1 MGDGVGVPALGEH
14 RDRDH
19 AADVGAQAALLADG
33 IHDLAQQVLVAEVV
47 GLAGVAG
54 ALDNLAAEA
63 GDLVGGHGAEV
74 GVQGLAGFQLLAVDE
89 QGARARQGVAVFVV
103 VAKQG
108 QAALFRLAGAI
119 GVLALEAGDVVVH
132 QFGGGGVVAHHDEA
146 GGHGDAGLLPEGK
159 GLFVVAVEGLEGGLE
174 LGRQVEGVEGGGLA
188 PALLGH
194 LGADVFP
201 EVAEHRHLGAG
212 DVVGD
217 GHAGQFDDA
226 ALDGVHEGEVA
237 HGPGE
242 QGAFGVAGAAQEEG
256 GGGEVDDPRQA
267 QAAVDGLQPG
277 DPQAGGGVV
286 LLGLLLVFALEGGL
300 LVVLGLFTVAVV
312 GLVVDRQDLLQ
323 AHEVGHDPLQHL
335 AGGLLGVEGLAPAAL
350 EELAVALGDIQALA
364 AAKGVVVGDDDLGA
378 LDRVQQVGGDQFA
391 AGVVAVGVVGLEDAQ
406 PVLDGDAGGDDEE
419 APGEAFA
426 IAVAVGVD
434 DLPGDEHGHDG
445 GLAGAGGELE
455 GQALQ
460 IGVGVA
466 VGGLEMVEKAL
477 PGLAE
482 LGGDLGEPD
491 EGLDRL
497 DLTEKGAVG
506 AEGVVAPVLEQ
517 AGGFRVDPPQVGRE
531 LPPLVD
537 LLAEGVDDGGV
548 VVLLGAGAEAVALIE
563 GEFTLLATALLF
575 LGLGDR
581 GDEFRPA
588 PGVDDAL
595 GGLAAGVEFPVAVGI
610 GVGGIE
616 DRLVEEG
623 VAHGLVLTRV
633 PWVRKDGGPDTAGQ
647 RPPTSLWV
655 SGSTLNT
662 VSVGVS
668 GYFTACR
675 G

>member
-1 MGDGVGVPALGEH
+1 M
-14 RDRDH
+14 
-19 AADVGAQAALLADG
+19 
-33 IHDLAQQVLVAEVV
+33 
-47 GLAGVAG
+47 
-54 ALDNLAAEA
+54 
-63 GDLVGGHGAEV
+63 
-74 GVQGLAGFQLLAVDE
+74 FAVDE
-89 QGARARQGVAVFVV
+89 QGARAWQGVAVFVV
-103 VAKQG
+103 VAEQG
-108 QAALFRLAGAI
+108 QATLFRLAGAI
-119 GVLALEAGDVVVH
+119 GVLALEAGDVVVD
-132 QFGGGGVVAHHDEA
+132 QLGGGGVVAHHDEA
-146 GGHGDAGLLPEGK
+146 GGHGDTGLLPEGK

-174 LGRQVEGVEGGGLA
+174 LGRQVQGVEAGGLA
-188 PALLGH
+188 PAFLRH

-242 QGAFGVAGAAQEEG
+242 EGAFGVAGAAQEEG

-267 QAAVDGLQPG
+267 QAVVDGLQAG
-277 DPQAGGGVV
+277 DPQTGGGVV
-286 LLGLLLVFALEGGL
+286 LVGLLLVLALQGGL
-300 LVVLGLFTVAVV
+300 LVVRGLFAVAVV
-312 GLVVDRQDLLQ
+312 GLVVDGEDVFQ

-350 EELAVALGDIQALA
+350 EELAVALGDVEALA
-364 AAKGVVVGDDDLGA
+364 AAEGVVVGDDDLGA

-419 APGEAFA
+419 APGEALA
-426 IAVAVGVD
+426 VAVAVGVD

-460 IGVGVA
+460 VGVGVV

-477 PGLAE
+477 SGLAE

-497 DLTEKGAVG
+497 DLAEEGALV
-506 AEGVVAPVLEQ
+506 AEWVVAPVLEQ
-517 AGGFRVDPPQVGRE
+517 AGGFRFDPPEVGGE
-531 LPPLVD
+531 LPPLVN

-548 VVLLGAGAEAVALIE
+548 VVLLGAGAEAVALVE
-563 GEFTLLATALLF
+563 GEFTLLAAALLF
-575 LGLGDR
+575 LGLGDG

-588 PGVDDAL
+588 PGGDDAL
-595 GGLAAGVEFPVAVGI
+595 GGLAAGVEFPVAAGT
-610 GVGGIE
+610 GVGRIE
-616 DRLVEEG
+616 DRLVEKG
-623 VAHGLVLTRV
+623 VAHCSVLAV
-633 PWVRKDGGPDTAGQ
+633 NPWER
-647 RPPTSLWV
+647 
-655 SGSTLNT
+655 
-662 VSVGVS
+662 
-668 GYFTACR
+668 
-675 G
+675 